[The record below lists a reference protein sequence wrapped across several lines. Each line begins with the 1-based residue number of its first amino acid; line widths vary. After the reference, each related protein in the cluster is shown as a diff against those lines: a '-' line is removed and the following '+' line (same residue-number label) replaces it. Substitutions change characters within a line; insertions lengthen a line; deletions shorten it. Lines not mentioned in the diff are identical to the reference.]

1 MRNEDTNKEVIY
13 VGETARSVMER
24 LKEHWD
30 DFRSRK
36 PDSHILKHWVLQH
49 QSKGTPK
56 YMMKVVQFHRSA
68 LSRQVG
74 EAIRIQRRGGEMTL
88 NSKTEYNRCRLT
100 RLSLEKKEQAD
111 AGGTEDQENQGEED
125 MDRDWTVALL
135 DKRDKADS
143 DWRRGLGRAELSL
156 S

>member
-1 MRNEDTNKEVIY
+1 
-13 VGETARSVMER
+13 
-24 LKEHWD
+24 
-30 DFRSRK
+30 
-36 PDSHILKHWVLQH
+36 
-49 QSKGTPK
+49 
-56 YMMKVVQFHRSA
+56 MMKVVQFHRSA

-88 NSKTEYNRCRLT
+88 NIKTEYNRCRLT

-111 AGGTEDQENQGEED
+111 VGGTEDQENQGEED

-143 DWRRGLGRAELSL
+143 DWRRGLGRAELSV
-156 S
+156 SQKRKEQTARR